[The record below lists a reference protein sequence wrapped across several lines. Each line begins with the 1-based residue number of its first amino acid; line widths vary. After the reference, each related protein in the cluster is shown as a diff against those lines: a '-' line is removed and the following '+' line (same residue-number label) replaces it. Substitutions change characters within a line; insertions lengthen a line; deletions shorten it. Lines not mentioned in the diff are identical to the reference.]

1 MFTLVYKCITANA
14 SAIWQHGGK
23 LHIPPTNLLLLAPKQ
38 EPYKKANLLMKNTE
52 EFSGKKFSRMDQQA
66 AVQEKDKTRRATGLG
81 RRTRKEKV
89 KQNQVKALRFQTG
102 GKRQTSPASLQGA
115 LDRHHTNKM
124 GHNNRD
130 LRHLW

>member
-52 EFSGKKFSRMDQQA
+52 EFSGKKVQQNGPAGSRK
-66 AVQEKDKTRRATGLG
+66 KDKTRRATGLG
-81 RRTRKEKV
+81 RRTRKEIV

-115 LDRHHTNKM
+115 LGRHHTNKK